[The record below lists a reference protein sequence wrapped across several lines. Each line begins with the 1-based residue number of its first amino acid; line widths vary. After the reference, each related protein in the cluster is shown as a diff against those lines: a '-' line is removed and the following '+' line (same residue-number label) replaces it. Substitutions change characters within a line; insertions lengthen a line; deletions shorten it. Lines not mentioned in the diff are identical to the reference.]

1 MKGGTF
7 ASQINKTKIVSK
19 VLKTGAFF
27 CPIALMPME
36 TIGSTGTVLK
46 KSLDNLLVK
55 AWGV

>member
-27 CPIALMPME
+27 RFYNKCWGEEIFFPHPIFA
-36 TIGSTGTVLK
+36 
-46 KSLDNLLVK
+46 
-55 AWGV
+55 

>member
-27 CPIALMPME
+27 MPME

>member
-27 CPIALMPME
+27 MPIALMPME

-46 KSLDNLLVK
+46 NH
-55 AWGV
+55 